1 MSPLVILITIQT
13 TDIRERTVLV
23 HLHFIYGTDAATFSF
38 PHHLIA
44 YHSITYHFITLSSCL
59 GKSVFAQRLDF
70 GLIFCS
76 FLKLDNDTATCYDI
90 LIGCQS

>member
-1 MSPLVILITIQT
+1 MAPLMVLITIQT
-13 TDIRERTVLV
+13 ADIRERTVLV
-23 HLHFIYGTDAATFSF
+23 YLHFIYGTDAASCPF
-38 PHHLIA
+38 PHHLIT
-44 YHSITYHFITLSSCL
+44 YHSITLSSCL
-59 GKSVFAQRLDF
+59 GKSVFAQRPDF